1 LRQFFLLLILG
12 KALNRI
18 RQGHRQGDRDLSVVF
33 LDLEEVKE
41 IVDEDAAR
49 ELFPKN
55 ADRT

>member
-1 LRQFFLLLILG
+1 LLILG